1 MLLGYLNDGLGYY
14 RFSYNGS
21 HKAYVGV
28 MAQEVQFVM
37 PEAVVRNSDG
47 YLSVRYDKL
56 GIKFETYRQWINSG
70 ARLPI
75 AAPPRMDR
83 RS

>member
-37 PEAVVRNSDG
+37 PEAVLRDPDG

-56 GIKFETYRQWINSG
+56 GIKFETYRQWVGSG
-70 ARLPI
+70 ARLP
-75 AAPPRMDR
+75 AATANPR
-83 RS
+83 